1 MVHDFILIKEIIFV
15 EDATHNQDDGS
26 SHQDNKSKKGGES

>member
-15 EDATHNQDDGS
+15 EDATHNQDDD
-26 SHQDNKSKKGGES
+26 QDNKSKKGGES